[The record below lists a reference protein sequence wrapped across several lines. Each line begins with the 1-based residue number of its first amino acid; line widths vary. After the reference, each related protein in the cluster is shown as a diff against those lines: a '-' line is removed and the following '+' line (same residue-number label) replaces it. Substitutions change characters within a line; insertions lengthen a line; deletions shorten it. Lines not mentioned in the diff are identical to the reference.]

1 MENILCAV
9 GDHCVAGVVTAL
21 AADHHIGGLGEV
33 IDDLAFAF
41 IAPLEAGNNGIHE
54 MVMIILP
61 RMNAN
66 GRELIGMI

>member
-1 MENILCAV
+1 
-9 GDHCVAGVVTAL
+9 L
-21 AADHHIGGLGEV
+21 AADHHIGGFGEI

-41 IAPLEAGNNGIHE
+41 IAPLEAGDNGIHE

-66 GRELIGMI
+66 ER